1 MNTQPVI
8 TNRTVSDEI
17 GNQLVTAA
25 WALVADLWAVL
36 ADDEKPTPRQQW
48 RMAYQ
53 EHRRVMSARARAPI
67 TVSKTTCN
75 GKIWASCFG
84 ATRICKAK
92 TVIEA
97 HKEMVEWLIDH
108 NYID

>member
-1 MNTQPVI
+1 MNAQL
-8 TNRTVSDEI
+8 TNRTASIVI
-17 GNQLVTAA
+17 GEELVPAA

-36 ADDEKPTPRQQW
+36 SDDEKPTPKQQW

-53 EHRRVMSARARAPI
+53 EHRRVMRARATAPI

-84 ATRICKAK
+84 VTRICKAK
-92 TVIEA
+92 TVIDA
-97 HKEMVEWLIDH
+97 HAEMVEWLIDH